1 MATGTVEKIL
11 AEKLPALELVE
22 PTTAPAG
29 VDQLITSSHPGPSLA
44 ALRAK
49 YLGHAADSNSVRPAP
64 TEHIEVRQA
73 RSRKGSPIGNRTLI
87 FSSEK
92 GLIGSQG

>member
-1 MATGTVEKIL
+1 MATGTVKEIL

-22 PTTAPAG
+22 QTASPAG
-29 VDQLITSSHPGPSLA
+29 VDRVITSPHPGPSLA

-49 YLGHAADSNSVRPAP
+49 YLGHAADNNAVHQAP